1 MWIAALRA
9 HKVPNRKMS
18 KSTLAGCVVLV
29 VVALLG
35 LHARAQTRIPSM
47 MTNPQGMLALHEQS
61 YGHSVTWVE
70 LADGKVLLSG
80 GGEFRVSKDGGL
92 TWSEPFHGK
101 DEKGSPVAA
110 EALVRLS
117 GRAVGM
123 VAFQRPTASPN
134 SSELMF
140 RRSDDDGRTWS
151 SFVVINPKGPAAFML
166 QDVLLRT
173 HSGRIILPVF
183 LIIGQGG
190 DFAWHLEEQP
200 FVGGFVNGNF
210 VSVDAHFYDPH
221 FGASYVFFSDDDGKS
236 WQRNRD
242 GELFILLKDGGLV
255 ESTFEPSVTEV
266 SPGKLLMLMRT
277 RVGRYFQAWSQ
288 NNGETWTRPQPTQL
302 AGTQAPA
309 QVRTIKDTGHL
320 LCVFT
325 QQSSE
330 EVRRG
335 FMRTR
340 LTSAISRTG
349 GRLWEHF
356 QNVESLHEA
365 THVAP
370 GPIEIVRPEE
380 AYSIREKGAREADP
394 KYVAPLPIGYGR
406 WSYPSV
412 LILKDRVLI
421 SYTYSWVDETGA
433 ENVKNGSRLKVLPLT
448 WFYGGRAPYDNDML
462 KRLSQPPRP

>member
-117 GRAVGM
+117 GKAVGM
-123 VAFQRPTASPN
+123 VASQRPTASPN

-210 VSVDAHFYDPH
+210 VSC
-221 FGASYVFFSDDDGKS
+221 SQC
-236 WQRNRD
+236 QRELAVKVGRFNAQQGRCNRRD
-242 GELFILLKDGGLV
+242 GDGCGPFGQPPQTDGALL
-255 ESTFEPSVTEV
+255 
-266 SPGKLLMLMRT
+266 
-277 RVGRYFQAWSQ
+277 Q
-288 NNGETWTRPQPTQL
+288 N
-302 AGTQAPA
+302 
-309 QVRTIKDTGHL
+309 
-320 LCVFT
+320 F
-325 QQSSE
+325 S
-330 EVRRG
+330 VRRHALRRQHVKRG
-335 FMRTR
+335 QQLR
-340 LTSAISRTG
+340 LG
-349 GRLWEHF
+349 VL
-356 QNVESLHEA
+356 
-365 THVAP
+365 AP
-370 GPIEIVRPEE
+370 GHQY
-380 AYSIREKGAREADP
+380 AEKRTHGIAQGFCLLA
-394 KYVAPLPIGYGR
+394 V
-406 WSYPSV
+406 
-412 LILKDRVLI
+412 
-421 SYTYSWVDETGA
+421 
-433 ENVKNGSRLKVLPLT
+433 
-448 WFYGGRAPYDNDML
+448 GGDH
-462 KRLSQPPRP
+462 Q